1 MYLCKNRHSNYYSRI
16 CIPKHLRFLGFPF
29 EIRFS
34 LETKNRSEGLD
45 RSLPIA
51 MVARQWF
58 KEMTDTPPTSVQSA
72 LQQLRLSV
80 SHIKHNGY
88 TSISMEA
95 PTLLSSPHSIKPEKL
110 KSTTRK
116 RNVKCSNEKWLE
128 QFITYKTN
136 EGIRYSSVQQLGA
149 RSRLFL
155 SLLKKPISQI
165 TSKDAIDFKTYL
177 ITSGKAY
184 KTQKETL
191 AAVKQ
196 FVKWLKLQNVL
207 STSPF
212 DGVIIKQPTIK
223 ASEERQRWSHD
234 ALARLFRHDNF
245 KTIPNELTPQAK
257 REDFWIP
264 LILLFSGARTGE
276 ICQLMTRDI
285 IQHNGTWCIDINDRG
300 EDRHLKTAASK
311 RFVPIHHKLIDWG
324 LLEYVEYR
332 RKHSKVNLF
341 DLTPRGADKDW
352 YKSFSVRFSRVL
364 SAMGFIGKHRPTLHS
379 FRHTFI
385 DELQQRGIPE
395 HETSELVGHTK
406 LGISYGRYGK
416 IVNIERL
423 NKVVQTLSFNL
434 SFAF

>member
-1 MYLCKNRHSNYYSRI
+1 M
-16 CIPKHLRFLGFPF
+16 
-29 EIRFS
+29 
-34 LETKNRSEGLD
+34 D

-58 KEMTDTPPTSVQSA
+58 KEMTDTQPTSVHFA

-80 SHIKHNGY
+80 AHIKHHGY

-95 PTLLSSPHSIKPEKL
+95 PARLSSPRSIKPEQSKI
-110 KSTTRK
+110 TTRK
-116 RNVKCSNEKWLE
+116 RSDEYSNEKWLE
-128 QFITYKTN
+128 QFLSYKTN

-155 SLLKKPISQI
+155 SILNKPISQI
-165 TSKDAIDFKTYL
+165 TSKDAIDFKTHL
-177 ITSGKAY
+177 ITSSKAY

-191 AAVKQ
+191 SAVKQ
-196 FVKWLKLQNVL
+196 FVKWLKLQDVL

-212 DGVIIKQPTIK
+212 DGVTIKQPTIK

-234 ALARLFRHDNF
+234 ALARLFKHDNF

-276 ICQLMTRDI
+276 ICQLKTRDI
-285 IQHNGTWCIDINDRG
+285 ILHKGTWCLDINDRG

-311 RFVPIHHKLIDWG
+311 RLVPIHRKLIDWG
-324 LLEYVEYR
+324 VLEYVEYR
-332 RKHSKVNLF
+332 RKHNKVNLF
-341 DLTPRGADKDW
+341 DLTPTGPDNDW
-352 YKSFSVRFSRVL
+352 YKRFSVRFARVL
-364 SAMGFIGKHRPTLHS
+364 TSMGFVGKQRPTLHS

-385 DELQQRGIPE
+385 DELQQQGVPE
-395 HETSELVGHTK
+395 NETSELVGHTK
-406 LGISYGRYGK
+406 RGIAYGRYGK
-416 IVNIERL
+416 TVNIERL
-423 NKVVQTLSFNL
+423 NNVVQTLRFNL
-434 SFAF
+434 PFAF

>member
-1 MYLCKNRHSNYYSRI
+1 M
-16 CIPKHLRFLGFPF
+16 
-29 EIRFS
+29 
-34 LETKNRSEGLD
+34 D

-352 YKSFSVRFSRVL
+352 YKSFSVRFS
-364 SAMGFIGKHRPTLHS
+364 
-379 FRHTFI
+379 
-385 DELQQRGIPE
+385 
-395 HETSELVGHTK
+395 
-406 LGISYGRYGK
+406 
-416 IVNIERL
+416 
-423 NKVVQTLSFNL
+423 
-434 SFAF
+434 